1 MGVLKEWRCLFHD
14 HEFEDFE
21 PHCPYGCSPT
31 QVRREF
37 RTAPGFKSDVTRAT
51 DNIRRQLASD
61 YNMTDVRGD
70 KEGSSV
76 MSNTPV
82 SSGGARLPADS
93 GRPYWKP
100 DLVPQGWVGRGE
112 AAPSINPAAM
122 KLLPPLQRVGNRDIE
137 TRIPIEHI
145 RSGSQSYLQ
154 KATRF
159 VAPKK

>member
-1 MGVLKEWRCLFHD
+1 VGVLKEWLCTFHE
-14 HEFEDFE
+14 HEFEAEE
-21 PHCPYGCSPT
+21 PICPYGCAARF
-31 QVRREF
+31 VRREF
-37 RTAPGFKSDVTRAT
+37 RTAPGYKSDVTRAT

-70 KEGSSV
+70 KEGTSA

-82 SSGGARLPADS
+82 SSGGARLPADA
-93 GRPYWKP
+93 GKPYWKP
-100 DLVPQGWVGRGE
+100 DLVPQGWMSRGE
-112 AAPSINPAAM
+112 AAPSVNTAS
-122 KLLPPLQRVGNRDIE
+122 LLPPLRREGNRDVP

-159 VAPKK
+159 VGPAKK